1 MDSTNNQLNIPGSEP
16 PGQSQPT
23 NTRAMFTQENV
34 EEILAVA
41 LARQAAMMNIRDGPN
56 THHQPIPAQN
66 PTPALN
72 QTPAAKKT
80 VPPNKRSKLLG
91 KATRNSARIM
101 ANRAQSEPPM
111 ASSTTPAKHT
121 SSKKKAGLP
130 SSPRKAASPGP
141 KKAPHQMVTADFPP
155 NFKDTKRC
163 LFAHIRLLWGLVET
177 RTVPPPANPEHIRS
191 FCANFQTINEVQR
204 YLEDSNSA
212 ALIANEDILTLK
224 DARAGVTQVGKGFI
238 HIDDGHISYI
248 HAQLAKLG
256 IRCWGPNLDE
266 GPESLFNAA
275 CRIAA
280 LTIFQQIAVAG
291 GYNFLN
297 FNHNYKDDMLTFIRT
312 YNHYVHHV
320 LAKKYR
326 AECKKVGSN
335 EATIEKNNATRNR
348 IRLRKARV
356 KFGNRNEFPERYMRV
371 LRETAAHS
379 DDELDDDT
387 NSFVIQ
393 TLGYRSNAAS
403 IFFRRLDLAM
413 KAVQKAK
420 GKASRMRA
428 RNLPIIPIPSK
439 FTKVPESLPLD
450 FYGRK
455 WLSEIPEGQ
464 QRTIPDLTSVAFLP
478 DPSKSLFPSNN
489 PNFDPL
495 EKLSDA
501 AFNRKFLNGVLK
513 KYRMK
518 EIIEDDAIITDD
530 SGAGSEDEDDDNEN
544 LENSTHAA
552 QHNDKFLA
560 DGDWG
565 NHYDDDDDDDDS
577 EGGTS
582 DEDKDEDMED
592 DDDDDE

>member
-41 LARQAAMMNIRDGPN
+41 LARQAAMMNIRDDPCGKEDRAS
-56 THHQPIPAQN
+56 QQAQ
-66 PTPALN
+66 
-72 QTPAAKKT
+72 QTTWKSYEKFSTNHGEPGA
-80 VPPNKRSKLLG
+80 
-91 KATRNSARIM
+91 I
-101 ANRAQSEPPM
+101 RASHGFINYTGQTYFVQE
-111 ASSTTPAKHT
+111 
-121 SSKKKAGLP
+121 KAGLP

-155 NFKDTKRC
+155 NFKDTKQC

-335 EATIEKNNATRNR
+335 EATIEKNNATRNC

-393 TLGYRSNAAS
+393 TLGYRSNAA
-403 IFFRRLDLAM
+403 M
-413 KAVQKAK
+413 
-420 GKASRMRA
+420 
-428 RNLPIIPIPSK
+428 
-439 FTKVPESLPLD
+439 PESLPLD

-582 DEDKDEDMED
+582 DEDEDEDMED